1 MFFLKI
7 FHLSRPF
14 PHCSLYQLLLPLH
27 SAHLVSK
34 YQIAVGC
41 GGCSKT
47 RNITNHHSFD
57 YLSFFGFYH
66 GHHSFDFTSLACGHC
81 GHQDHHSHQSHQG
94 HQNHQVIRVIMV
106 IMAIRVI
113 RVNMVTGG
121 YRNIFKF
128 RV

>member
-1 MFFLKI
+1 MFFLTI

-66 GHHSFDFTSLACGHC
+66 GHHSFDFTSLTFILVIVAIRIII
-81 GHQDHHSHQSHQG
+81 
-94 HQNHQVIRVIMV
+94 VIRVIK
-106 IMAIRVI
+106 VI
-113 RVNMVTGG
+113 R
-121 YRNIFKF
+121 IIK
-128 RV
+128 